1 MGIKFKIMSK
11 ITHYLIFL
19 IFTLNI
25 ASQELTVILI
35 DNEISVKDFIIENN
49 IHPDDFFII
58 NPRFTNDRFNYII
71 SDLDKIILVDD
82 EINMINNIDFSKNEI
97 EFISHKIRKNESL
110 FDISRIYGIS
120 EESVLLFNSKVEVK
134 KNNLLRIPKNLN
146 LEGRSNSIFKKYI
159 IKIDERIWDIAFK
172 YNINV
177 NFLKKINP
185 EINNYLNAGQKI
197 AVPNISKDK
206 LNLYFD
212 DNVKKFKILKDISVS
227 ELENNFQIN
236 DSSIFILN
244 LDLKSQELKYGDII
258 FAPKNIKSNS
268 YIIKVED
275 NKFSLTN
282 DINNFDEKKIALI
295 LPFRTNN
302 FNSENSEIYKSII
315 KNDKLLNISLDF
327 LFGVE
332 MALDSF
338 SNLGVNLKM
347 DVFDSHNDINQIDD
361 IVSNNKFE
369 SYDFVIGPVS
379 EKLFDYFVKLT
390 EDIKIPVIRPLSKKL
405 NKNNRIINTIP
416 DDSIFYNR
424 IISFVKNDNS
434 PSSKFIISDLNS
446 IDISNSIKKSF
457 PSAIQIYSKL
467 DKNGDDSKSISYED
481 LKFKIK
487 EGKNYIFL
495 ESKEQSF
502 ISNVSSLLNSL
513 ISDKRE
519 IILVTTDKNSSFE
532 GINIS
537 NIHFSN
543 LKFHYP
549 STNRSYSGFDDS
561 HFVQKF
567 ISKYNYFPNKY
578 SFRGFDLV
586 YDLLLRISN
595 GEINNKNILG
605 VENLNFENKFK
616 YIRSDSGSFDNIG
629 MFLMKYEDMNIKEV
643 VQDY

>member
-25 ASQELTVILI
+25 ASQELTVMLI

-185 EINNYLNAGQKI
+185 EINNYLSAGQKI

-212 DNVKKFKILKDISVS
+212 DNVKKFKILKDISIS

-302 FNSENSEIYKSII
+302 FNSENSENYKYII

-446 IDISNSIKKSF
+446 VDISNSIKKSF

-549 STNRSYSGFDDS
+549 STNRSYSDFDDS

>member
-120 EESVLLFNSKVEVK
+120 EESVLLFNSKVEIK

-212 DNVKKFKILKDISVS
+212 DNVKKFKILKDISIS

-302 FNSENSEIYKSII
+302 FNSENSENYKYII

-446 IDISNSIKKSF
+446 VDISNSIKKSF

-502 ISNVSSLLNSL
+502 ISNVSSILNSL
-513 ISDKRE
+513 ISNKRE

-549 STNRSYSGFDDS
+549 STNRSYSDFDDS

>member
-25 ASQELTVILI
+25 ASQELTVMLI

-120 EESVLLFNSKVEVK
+120 EESVLLFNGKVEVK

-268 YIIKVED
+268 YMIKVED

-405 NKNNRIINTIP
+405 NKNIRIINTIP

-446 IDISNSIKKSF
+446 VDISNSIKKSF

-549 STNRSYSGFDDS
+549 STNRSYSDFDDS

>member
-120 EESVLLFNSKVEVK
+120 EESVLLFNSKVEIK

-268 YIIKVED
+268 YMTKVED

-405 NKNNRIINTIP
+405 NKNIRIINTIP

-549 STNRSYSGFDDS
+549 STNRSYSDFDDS

>member
-25 ASQELTVILI
+25 ASQELTVMLI

-172 YNINV
+172 YNINI

-185 EINNYLNAGQKI
+185 EINNYLSAGQKI

-282 DINNFDEKKIALI
+282 NINNFDEKKIALI

-446 IDISNSIKKSF
+446 VDISNSIKKSF

-549 STNRSYSGFDDS
+549 STNRSYSDFDDS

>member
-120 EESVLLFNSKVEVK
+120 EESVLLFNSKVEIK

-172 YNINV
+172 YNINI

-185 EINNYLNAGQKI
+185 EINNYLSAGQKI

-212 DNVKKFKILKDISVS
+212 DNVKKFKILKDISIS

-446 IDISNSIKKSF
+446 VDISNSIKKSF

-549 STNRSYSGFDDS
+549 STNRSYSDFDDS

>member
-25 ASQELTVILI
+25 ASQELTVMLI

-120 EESVLLFNSKVEVK
+120 EESVLLFNSKVEIK

-172 YNINV
+172 YNINI

-185 EINNYLNAGQKI
+185 EINNYLSAGQKI

-212 DNVKKFKILKDISVS
+212 DNVKKFKILKDISIS

-446 IDISNSIKKSF
+446 VDISNSIKKSF

-549 STNRSYSGFDDS
+549 STNRSYSDFDDS

>member
-25 ASQELTVILI
+25 ASQELTVMLI

-120 EESVLLFNSKVEVK
+120 EESVLLFNSKVEIK

-172 YNINV
+172 YNINI

-185 EINNYLNAGQKI
+185 EINNYLSAGQKI

-212 DNVKKFKILKDISVS
+212 DNVKKFKILKDISIS

-268 YIIKVED
+268 YMIKVED

-446 IDISNSIKKSF
+446 VDISNSIKKSF

-549 STNRSYSGFDDS
+549 STNRSYSDFDDS

>member
-549 STNRSYSGFDDS
+549 STNRSYSDFDDS

>member
-268 YIIKVED
+268 YMIKVED

-405 NKNNRIINTIP
+405 NKNIRIINTIP

-549 STNRSYSGFDDS
+549 STNRSYSDFDDS

>member
-25 ASQELTVILI
+25 ASQELTVMLI

-172 YNINV
+172 YNINI

-185 EINNYLNAGQKI
+185 EINNYLSAGQKI

-212 DNVKKFKILKDISVS
+212 DNVKKFKILKDISIS

-268 YIIKVED
+268 YMIKVED

-446 IDISNSIKKSF
+446 VDISNSIKKSF

-549 STNRSYSGFDDS
+549 STNRSYSDFDDS

>member
-1 MGIKFKIMSK
+1 MKQKYSK
-11 ITHYLIFL
+11 INNL
-19 IFTLNI
+19 
-25 ASQELTVILI
+25 
-35 DNEISVKDFIIENN
+35 SVSKDLANF
-49 IHPDDFFII
+49 
-58 NPRFTNDRFNYII
+58 
-71 SDLDKIILVDD
+71 
-82 EINMINNIDFSKNEI
+82 INNE
-97 EFISHKIRKNESL
+97 
-110 FDISRIYGIS
+110 
-120 EESVLLFNSKVEVK
+120 LL
-134 KNNLLRIPKNLN
+134 P
-146 LEGRSNSIFKKYI
+146 GT
-159 IKIDERIWDIAFK
+159 
-172 YNINV
+172 
-177 NFLKKINP
+177 KINK
-185 EINNYLNAGQKI
+185 QKFWKGFEKC
-197 AVPNISKDK
+197 VH
-206 LNLYFD
+206 
-212 DNVKKFKILKDISVS
+212 
-227 ELENNFQIN
+227 EL
-236 DSSIFILN
+236 
-244 LDLKSQELKYGDII
+244 
-258 FAPKNIKSNS
+258 APKNIKSNS

-405 NKNNRIINTIP
+405 NKNIRIINTIP

-446 IDISNSIKKSF
+446 VDISNSIKKSF

-549 STNRSYSGFDDS
+549 STNRSYSDFDDS

-595 GEINNKNILG
+595 GEINNKSILG

>member
-120 EESVLLFNSKVEVK
+120 EESVLLFNGKVEVK

-268 YIIKVED
+268 YMTKVED

-405 NKNNRIINTIP
+405 NKNIRIINTIP

-549 STNRSYSGFDDS
+549 STNRSYSDFDDS

>member
-25 ASQELTVILI
+25 ASQELTVMLI

-97 EFISHKIRKNESL
+97 QFISHKIRKNESL

-120 EESVLLFNSKVEVK
+120 EESVLLFNSKVEIK

-172 YNINV
+172 YNINI

-185 EINNYLNAGQKI
+185 EINNYLSAGQKI

-212 DNVKKFKILKDISVS
+212 DNVKKFKILKDISIS

-268 YIIKVED
+268 YMIKVED

-405 NKNNRIINTIP
+405 NKNIRIINTIP

-446 IDISNSIKKSF
+446 VDISNSIKKSF

-549 STNRSYSGFDDS
+549 STNRSYSDFDDS

>member
-25 ASQELTVILI
+25 ASQELTVMLI

-120 EESVLLFNSKVEVK
+120 EESVLLFNSKVEIK

-172 YNINV
+172 YNINI

-185 EINNYLNAGQKI
+185 DINNYLSAGQKI

-212 DNVKKFKILKDISVS
+212 DNVKKFKILKDISIS

-446 IDISNSIKKSF
+446 VDISNSIKKSF

-549 STNRSYSGFDDS
+549 STNRSYSDFDDS

>member
-25 ASQELTVILI
+25 ASQELTVMLI

-120 EESVLLFNSKVEVK
+120 EESVLLFNGKVEVK

-268 YIIKVED
+268 YMIKVED

-405 NKNNRIINTIP
+405 NKNIRIINTIP

-549 STNRSYSGFDDS
+549 STNRSYSDFDDS

>member
-25 ASQELTVILI
+25 ASQELTVMLI

-82 EINMINNIDFSKNEI
+82 EINMINNIDFLKNEI

-120 EESVLLFNSKVEVK
+120 EESVLLFNSKVEIK

-185 EINNYLNAGQKI
+185 EIKNYLNAGQKI

-302 FNSENSEIYKSII
+302 FNSENSENYKSII

-390 EDIKIPVIRPLSKKL
+390 EDIKIPVVRPLSKKL

-481 LKFKIK
+481 LKLKIK

-513 ISDKRE
+513 ISDKCE

-549 STNRSYSGFDDS
+549 STNRSYSDFDDS

>member
-25 ASQELTVILI
+25 ASQELTVMLI

-120 EESVLLFNSKVEVK
+120 EESVLLFNGKVEVK

-268 YIIKVED
+268 YMTKVED

-405 NKNNRIINTIP
+405 NKNIRIINTIP

-549 STNRSYSGFDDS
+549 STNRSYSDFDDS

>member
-25 ASQELTVILI
+25 ASQELTVMLI

-120 EESVLLFNSKVEVK
+120 EESVLLFNSKVEIK

-446 IDISNSIKKSF
+446 MDISNSIKKSF

-513 ISDKRE
+513 ISDKCE

-549 STNRSYSGFDDS
+549 STNRSYSDFDDS

>member
-302 FNSENSEIYKSII
+302 FNSENSENYKYII

-549 STNRSYSGFDDS
+549 STNRSYSDFDDS

>member
-120 EESVLLFNSKVEVK
+120 EESVLLFNGKVEVK

-258 FAPKNIKSNS
+258 FAHKNIKSNS
-268 YIIKVED
+268 DMIKVED

-369 SYDFVIGPVS
+369 
-379 EKLFDYFVKLT
+379 
-390 EDIKIPVIRPLSKKL
+390 RQ
-405 NKNNRIINTIP
+405 
-416 DDSIFYNR
+416 
-424 IISFVKNDNS
+424 
-434 PSSKFIISDLNS
+434 
-446 IDISNSIKKSF
+446 
-457 PSAIQIYSKL
+457 QI
-467 DKNGDDSKSISYED
+467 
-481 LKFKIK
+481 
-487 EGKNYIFL
+487 
-495 ESKEQSF
+495 
-502 ISNVSSLLNSL
+502 
-513 ISDKRE
+513 
-519 IILVTTDKNSSFE
+519 
-532 GINIS
+532 
-537 NIHFSN
+537 
-543 LKFHYP
+543 
-549 STNRSYSGFDDS
+549 
-561 HFVQKF
+561 VQ
-567 ISKYNYFPNKY
+567 
-578 SFRGFDLV
+578 
-586 YDLLLRISN
+586 
-595 GEINNKNILG
+595 
-605 VENLNFENKFK
+605 
-616 YIRSDSGSFDNIG
+616 
-629 MFLMKYEDMNIKEV
+629 
-643 VQDY
+643 

>member
-25 ASQELTVILI
+25 ASQELTVMLI

-120 EESVLLFNSKVEVK
+120 EESVLLFNSKVEIK

-172 YNINV
+172 YNINI

-185 EINNYLNAGQKI
+185 EINNYLSAGQKI

-282 DINNFDEKKIALI
+282 NINNFDEKKIALI

-446 IDISNSIKKSF
+446 VDISNSIKKSF

-549 STNRSYSGFDDS
+549 STNRSYSDFDDS

>member
-25 ASQELTVILI
+25 ASQELTVMLI

-120 EESVLLFNSKVEVK
+120 EESVLLFNSKVEIK

-172 YNINV
+172 YNINI

-185 EINNYLNAGQKI
+185 EINNYLSAGQKI

-212 DNVKKFKILKDISVS
+212 DNVKKFKILKDISIS

-282 DINNFDEKKIALI
+282 NINNFDEKKIALI

-446 IDISNSIKKSF
+446 VDISNSIKKSF

-549 STNRSYSGFDDS
+549 STNRSYSDFDDS